1 VSTIE
6 SNIDN
11 YLENSYSSIKI
22 DLKNV
27 RSICVF
33 QISAML
39 LSLAISFDEMQHLR
53 RMSPLNS
60 LISDLLRQRL
70 QLLDTNANLP
80 LLSKGLRGIERE
92 TLRVDAQ
99 GTLMLTPH
107 PIALGSALTHPL
119 ITTDYS
125 ESLLEFITPAEP
137 DIAIALDKLDLIH
150 RFSYAR
156 FGAQMLW
163 NNSIPCELPEEKD
176 IPIAWYGTSH
186 IGMIKHVYRRGLALR
201 YGKSMQCI
209 AGIHYNYSLSE
220 DLWKLL
226 KSDAGD
232 TRSDQDYQSESYVAL
247 IRNFHRYSWL
257 LMYLFGASPALS
269 KNFLRG
275 RQHNLE
281 TLSDDTLFLPYAT
294 SLRMSDLG
302 YQNNVQDGLVPPYNS
317 LLEYMQSLSLAVRKP
332 HLPYEE
338 LGMKKEGEW
347 MQINSNVLQIENEF
361 YATIRPKRVIKTGE
375 RPVEALCARGV
386 QYIEVR
392 CMDVDPFDALGVN
405 LTTSRFLDAF
415 LLFCAL
421 EQSAPTDHAEGE
433 ENLHNFALVVKQ
445 GRAPGLMLQNQ
456 GKAVSLISWG
466 EQLISHI
473 ASLAALLDK
482 QAGTQAHQESLQA
495 QRDKLHNPDL
505 TPSARVLA
513 AIRQEQGSFN
523 QFALKQSVYFAE
535 HFKARPLSADDTA
548 YFDNLAQ
555 LSLTQQA
562 EMEQNQTG
570 SFDEFIEDYRS
581 RTSSQICCDGL

>member
-1 VSTIE
+1 MFP
-6 SNIDN
+6 
-11 YLENSYSSIKI
+11 
-22 DLKNV
+22 LK
-27 RSICVF
+27 
-33 QISAML
+33 
-39 LSLAISFDEMQHLR
+39 
-53 RMSPLNS
+53 S
-60 LISDLLRQRL
+60 LISDALKQRL
-70 QLLDTNANLP
+70 QLLDTDGHLP
-80 LLSKGLRGIERE
+80 LLSRGLRGIERE

-99 GTLMLTPH
+99 GKLMLTPH
-107 PIALGSALTHPL
+107 PVTLGSALTHPL

-137 DIAIALDKLDLIH
+137 DISIALDKLDLIH

-163 NNSIPCELPEEKD
+163 NNSIPCELPDEKD

-226 KSDAGD
+226 KKDAAD
-232 TRSDQDYQSESYVAL
+232 TRSDQDYQSESYIAL

-275 RQHNLE
+275 RQHDLE
-281 TLSDDTLFLPYAT
+281 SLSEDTLFLPYAT

-302 YQNNVQDGLVPPYNS
+302 YQNNVQDGLVPPYNT
-317 LLEYMQSLSLAVRKP
+317 LLEYMRSLSLAVRKP
-332 HLPYEE
+332 HPPYEV
-338 LGMKKEGEW
+338 LGVKKDGEW
-347 MQINSNVLQIENEF
+347 MQINANVLQIENEF
-361 YATIRPKRVIKTGE
+361 YATIRPKRVIKIGE

-392 CMDVDPFDALGVN
+392 CLDVDPFEALGIN

-421 EQSAPTDHAEGE
+421 ENSAPTNQLEGE
-433 ENLHNFALVVKQ
+433 ENLNNFALTVKH
-445 GRAPGLMLQNQ
+445 GRQPGLMLSNQ
-456 GKAVSLISWG
+456 GEPISLNTWG
-466 EQLISHI
+466 EQII
-473 ASLAALLDK
+473 AQIAPLAALLDK
-482 QAGTQAHQESLQA
+482 QAGTTEHQQSLQM
-495 QRDKLHNPDL
+495 QLDKLHHPEL
-505 TPSARVLA
+505 TPSARVLM
-513 AIRQEQGSFN
+513 AIRQEQASFN
-523 QFALKQSVYFAE
+523 QFALKQSHHFAE
-535 HFKARPLSADDTA
+535 QFKARPLSAEDTA
-548 YFDNLAQ
+548 YFEALTRSSLEQQ
-555 LSLTQQA
+555 LQ
-562 EMEQNQTG
+562 MEQAQNG